1 MKIAVIDGQGGGIGK
16 YIIERFRK
24 EFPEEI
30 EIIAFGT
37 NALAAAAM
45 LRAGANEGAS
55 GENAIIYN
63 SGRVD
68 LIVGPIGIIIANS
81 FLGEV
86 TPGIAA
92 ALASSSAPKILLPV
106 IRDRIEIAGFN
117 PEPLPHLT
125 DDLMDRVR
133 RYLPPGMINPG

>member
-16 YIIERFRK
+16 YIIERLRK

-30 EIIAFGT
+30 EILAVGT

-45 LRAGANEGAS
+45 LKAGANEGAS

-86 TPGIAA
+86 TPEVAA
-92 ALASSSAPKILLPV
+92 AVASSSAPKILLPV
-106 IRDRIEIAGFN
+106 IRDRIEIAGFKT
-117 PEPLPHLT
+117 EPLPHLT

-133 RYLPPGMINPG
+133 RYLPLK